1 MRSLPSLIDTI
12 GTTIETDFDPANV
25 LPLARTGTGIDS
37 AAIRS
42 DVLYPCGGDYPHC
55 ELTYNGDNGFFL
67 IPDKRRVLDLAAQLF
82 YDPKI
87 RQEGAH
93 VEIQNSGARAGTARD
108 VGDRLALRA
117 YGVVAVTDGATAKTA
132 IVLRNPSKRYTA
144 EQLRQAL
151 GNIPI
156 ETGDASANG
165 PDITVRIGSDF
176 RGFAT
181 DLAR

>member
-1 MRSLPSLIDTI
+1 
-12 GTTIETDFDPANV
+12 
-25 LPLARTGTGIDS
+25 
-37 AAIRS
+37 
-42 DVLYPCGGDYPHC
+42 VLYPCGGDYPHC
-55 ELTYNGDNGFFL
+55 ELAYNGDNGFFL
-67 IPDKRRVLDLAAQLF
+67 LPDKKRVLDLAAQLF

-117 YGVVAVTDGATAKTA
+117 YGIVSVTDGSSARSA

-144 EQLRQAL
+144 DQLRQVL

-156 ETGDASANG
+156 ETADANANAA
-165 PDITVRIGSDF
+165 DITVRIGSDF